1 MAKKKSRKVRAA
13 ARAGKA
19 PQRSENKQKQAQSA
33 SQKLAQ
39 QPAQASIQKS
49 AQQPAAVV
57 VNALQP
63 GQYDYVKGDLIRI
76 GIISTILIVIII
88 VLTFIPAL
96 KT

>member
-1 MAKKKSRKVRAA
+1 MAKKKSRKARAV

-19 PQRSENKQKQAQSA
+19 PQRSENKQKQTQSV
-33 SQKLAQ
+33 S
-39 QPAQASIQKS
+39 QKS
-49 AQQPAAVV
+49 AQPPAAVV
-57 VNALQP
+57 VNTMQP

-76 GIISTILIVIII
+76 GIISTALIIIII